1 MKGCDCLE
9 DSWRNDGWHCNCLK
23 LEQAWEAKGIQ
34 FYMSEWAGPGLSIIN
49 RLALWKELTY
59 KGGSIFPTKPGR
71 ARAPELLVH
80 KAAWVW

>member
-1 MKGCDCLE
+1 
-9 DSWRNDGWHCNCLK
+9 
-23 LEQAWEAKGIQ
+23 
-34 FYMSEWAGPGLSIIN
+34 MSEWAGPGLSIIN